1 MAHFTTNPVTGS
13 SPRAGF
19 VVYRTGEAGESTPGG
34 GSQDAPRDHEHR
46 HALESRALQGVSNIF
61 FWSVRR

>member
-34 GSQDAPRDHEHR
+34 VPRMLRGITNTDTPWK
-46 HALESRALQGVSNIF
+46 AVPSKACP
-61 FWSVRR
+61 

>member
-34 GSQDAPRDHEHR
+34 VPRMLR
-46 HALESRALQGVSNIF
+46 GIT
-61 FWSVRR
+61 